1 MNMASTAE
9 ELSNFAHAADLDVM
23 KNNLFANNHMARG
36 RLQLISHAFWHGIRL
51 NLFGP
56 SSSQLSASSNFQ
68 EILEKAATR
77 FITKTT
83 SLLGRMC
90 AKKHEYNN
98 QDGGDCIVE
107 SEEEQKDDSS
117 A

>member
-9 ELSNFAHAADLDVM
+9 ELFNFAHAAEFELLGYFQQSDLDVM

-36 RLQLISHAFWHGIRL
+36 RLQSISHAFWHGIRL

-56 SSSQLSASSNFQ
+56 SPSQLSASSNFQ
-68 EILEKAATR
+68 EILKKATTR

-90 AKKHEYNN
+90 AKKH
-98 QDGGDCIVE
+98 
-107 SEEEQKDDSS
+107 
-117 A
+117 